1 MAISY
6 KCKKYNLNMY
16 KYKTSNLNKNV
27 INYNQVFIENF
38 LDFLSIGIK

>member
-1 MAISY
+1 
-6 KCKKYNLNMY
+6 MY

-38 LDFLSIGIK
+38 LDFLSIGI